1 MVSPG
6 FRKLEWVWQWAS
18 DHQTVTMTFFGASL
32 VLGSTLELLL
42 GLPTALVIASWHLN
56 PHFIARHYPIEKW
69 FTVVQS
75 KKTHQNDSFFDFRS
89 AHEAPAY
96 QAFHLSNLL
105 QMLNDH
111 RKVDV
116 EFFGNFLCRCKRI
129 TFDDG
134 SQLVTT
140 LLILKALVSFAK
152 FFEPSLPCMFISSS
166 WAKGVVD
173 VESCLHCFMTP
184 FELK

>member
-1 MVSPG
+1 MVLLG

-32 VLGSTLELLL
+32 VLGSTSELLL
-42 GLPTALVIASWHLN
+42 GLTTALVIASWHLN
-56 PHFIARHYPIEKW
+56 PHFVARHYPIEKW
-69 FTVVQS
+69 FTVVYS
-75 KKTHQNDSFFDFRS
+75 KMTHSFFDFRS

-96 QAFHLSNLL
+96 QAFHLSNLF

-116 EFFGNFLCRCKRI
+116 EFFGNVLCRCKRI
-129 TFDDG
+129 RFDDG

-140 LLILKALVSFAK
+140 LFIFKVLVSFAK
-152 FFEPSLPCMFISSS
+152 LFEPSLPCMFLSSS

-173 VESCLHCFMTP
+173 VASCLHCFTTH